1 MPILWWK
8 QLVIHYLA
16 FMKEQAKDQHK
27 LGWSW
32 SYSLGSRCSQL
43 EQAHHVLAGAVDR
56 MLGRVGLLETGVQEL
71 GSRCSQLEEEAHHVL
86 AGEVDRMLGRV
97 GLLEKGGQDTRHYCK
112 QIHYRQP
119 DIDAALQHLFEITA
133 GLRIEEGCTDDK
145 IHDLYRRVN
154 YCNAR
159 IKALEA
165 KLEGAAGQPSSGSS
179 ASPWQPE
186 ESPWQPLLED

>member
-8 QLVIHYLA
+8 KLVIRYLA

-32 SYSLGSRCSQL
+32 SYLLGSRCSQL

-56 MLGRVGLLETGVQEL
+56 MLGQVGLLETGV
-71 GSRCSQLEEEAHHVL
+71 
-86 AGEVDRMLGRV
+86 
-97 GLLEKGGQDTRHYCK
+97 QDTRHYCK
-112 QIHYRQP
+112 QIHYHQQ
-119 DIDAALQHLFEITA
+119 DIGGALQHLYEITA
-133 GLRIEEGCTDDK
+133 DLRMEEGSTDDK

-186 ESPWQPLLED
+186 DSPWQPLLED